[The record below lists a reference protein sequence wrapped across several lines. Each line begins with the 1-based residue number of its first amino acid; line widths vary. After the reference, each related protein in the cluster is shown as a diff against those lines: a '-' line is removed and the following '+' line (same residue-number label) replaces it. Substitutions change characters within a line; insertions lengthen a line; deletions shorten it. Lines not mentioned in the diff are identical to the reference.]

1 MEKNNCKKRGSSKR
15 RNKLETERDFR
26 YEKRNWKT
34 RDFSKWRKAT
44 EKREA
49 LQKRESQLENE
60 RILKK
65 VEKQLANERLFSLVK
80 EKSLRFSFIVT
91 N

>member
-1 MEKNNCKKRGSSKR
+1 MRDSLEWRKTTVKREALQKGETQ
-15 RNKLETERDFR
+15 LENERDFR

-44 EKREA
+44 EKSEA
-49 LQKRESQLENE
+49 LQKRESQLKNE

-65 VEKQLANERLFSLVK
+65 
-80 EKSLRFSFIVT
+80 
-91 N
+91 